1 MHLIAN
7 TKSTRILWILI
18 FIFILFFLMW
28 LSYWY
33 FIFAILL
40 TFIYLISYFSN
51 LPIKYNAN
59 DYYNIRGSVIK
70 SENHYFIVSNNKN
83 NILVFTNDF
92 VSKQKIYLN
101 QYVEIKAKIL
111 NVNDINN
118 INKQWLLSNSV
129 SYILKNATVET
140 IYRNNFSIYYEIIK
154 YGEKFSKIFEKYW
167 SLIVFGYKNN
177 SIDILKKT
185 NNLNITHL
193 IAISGFHFDILIFCL
208 NSTLNFFVKNKKI
221 SKAILYLFCFLYLTL
236 LFQHIS
242 ALRAFIMLLIK
253 ENNNKQLWKYYDS
266 IFLSIIILFLINF
279 NSIFSFSFIISF
291 LSIFFIK
298 SINLILKKLTIK
310 KLWKSLI
317 LILFIYIYNIPIIIL
332 LNSSVNIVGII
343 YSIFYIPIFE
353 FTYIVSI
360 LVFWSPDFLKY
371 IYYFIDLL
379 MNFSDKF
386 SYYIYFTKM
395 INIWT
400 LITWNII
407 WYLSFYFLYTN
418 KIKKQQK
425 LLI

>member
-1 MHLIAN
+1 M
-7 TKSTRILWILI
+7 
-18 FIFILFFLMW
+18 
-28 LSYWY
+28 
-33 FIFAILL
+33 
-40 TFIYLISYFSN
+40 
-51 LPIKYNAN
+51 
-59 DYYNIRGSVIK
+59 IK